1 MRLLAYC
8 EGNHHSIIE
17 YLSKRIDFVQGFA
30 LLLLCMHMWFL
41 LFTRNSLVRAN
52 SEVYVL
58 LYVCLFVLFCLF
70 VRFLSTITR
79 PAAARFTPN
88 FACGRTLV
96 PDVPSPLL
104 GVSAPPGGKRGKWN
118 FRYYRSQRGIFAF
131 WWFLSDIYYYSCK
144 FVTTHK
150 SSITTSS

>member
-104 GVSAPPGGKRGKWN
+104 GVSAPHRAEKGEN
-118 FRYYRSQRGIFAF
+118 EI
-131 WWFLSDIYYYSCK
+131 
-144 FVTTHK
+144 FVTIGVKGESLHFGGFWAI
-150 SSITTSS
+150 STTIVVSL